1 VSWLH
6 VEREMR
12 NRIVDSKSVNWESVS
27 VSELTGFLIP
37 DISNTRTMTK
47 IEVRPVRTKQDR
59 QIFLTFP
66 WTIYHDDPLWIPPL
80 LPERARMIDPARG
93 TILKRGKGE
102 FFIAWRGTDP
112 VGTICAAVDPPTNQ
126 NRGKKECIF
135 GFFDY
140 IQDYAVFRALI
151 EAAADWGRTYGLN
164 ALFGPFN
171 LDYEDSYGVL
181 VEGRSRPPAMMCGHT
196 PPYYLDFMQKC
207 GFEEARAQNVAMGAD
222 LADTPQIQR
231 LARVADRVRKKDWIT
246 IRSADFSRWDDEID
260 NLHTLLNQALVHL
273 DDHIGWHR
281 DSVAALVEPFKRI
294 ADPQLI
300 LFADVRGET
309 VGFLPGLPDLHE
321 IFQHINGLRYP
332 WNYLQLLWRMK
343 MQKIRSLTIKSVLVL
358 PEYWNTGVGI
368 LLFDELVKRA
378 MARGYTWTDLS
389 ITSADNPNTI
399 ILAEHMGAEIYKRWQ
414 IFRLDI

>member
-1 VSWLH
+1 M
-6 VEREMR
+6 E
-12 NRIVDSKSVNWESVS
+12 NRIVVDSRLINWEAV
-27 VSELTGFLIP
+27 TGKGYSAFSMP
-37 DISNTRTMTK
+37 DIADIRAMTK

-59 QIFLTFP
+59 QHFLTFP
-66 WTIYHDDPLWIPPL
+66 WKIYQDDPLWIPPL
-80 LPERARMIDPARG
+80 LPERARVIDPARG

-102 FFIAWRGTDP
+102 FFIAWQGDEP

-126 NRGKKECIF
+126 NRGVEECIF

-140 IQDYAVFRALI
+140 VQDYAVFRALI
-151 EAAADWGRTYGLN
+151 EAAADWGRTHGLN
-164 ALFGPFN
+164 ALYGPWN

-196 PPYYLDFMQKC
+196 PPYYLEFMQKY
-207 GFEEARAQNVAMGAD
+207 GFEEARAQNVALGAE
-222 LADTPQIQR
+222 LVETPQIQR
-231 LARVADRVRKKDWIT
+231 MARVADRVRKKDWIT
-246 IRSADFSRWDDEID
+246 IRSADFKGWDDEID
-260 NLHTLLNQALVHL
+260 NLHALLNRALAHL
-273 DDHIGWHR
+273 DDHIGWQR
-281 DSVAALVEPFKRI
+281 DSVAALVEPFKKI
-294 ADPQLI
+294 ADPELI

-309 VGFLPGLPDLHE
+309 VGFLPGLPDLNE
-321 IFQHINGLRYP
+321 VFQHVNGLRHP

-343 MQKIRSLTIKSVLVL
+343 TQKIRSLTMKSVLVL

-414 IFRLDI
+414 VYCLEI